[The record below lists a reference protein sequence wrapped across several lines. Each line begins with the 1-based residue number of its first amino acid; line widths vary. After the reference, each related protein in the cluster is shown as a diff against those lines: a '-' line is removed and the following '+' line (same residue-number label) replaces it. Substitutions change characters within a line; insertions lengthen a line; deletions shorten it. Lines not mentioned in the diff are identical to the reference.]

1 MMMGNAY
8 EETRQIMLDAILAHP
23 EWWTGEKDS
32 STSGTSTDSAAAA
45 DPDAP
50 PHLMFLSS
58 RERDRAHLTTFG
70 LMMHGLPE
78 LQMKE
83 VAANHFRAARFLMST
98 LSKKLKDHALSQEDR
113 DAFSSGLRNGITL
126 TLGREDVFPSQPMV
140 VWGRFP
146 EEGSGVADPVEVRL
160 QLEGFAE
167 ETIGSDD
174 TALLHLLPPLGYPSD
189 KDTWLR
195 DSCRALGQN
204 TPNPLPSEALD
215 SEMQKASARAKST
228 LPTLR
233 DQFQRGLPSGQTLA
247 IKIGLTTLE
256 GGREFVW
263 IKVNEW
269 GADGVLTGTLETEPV
284 GVPGFLLGQT
294 LRVPE
299 SDVFDRA
306 LGGEQGMIDPPPT
319 DIVAQEFGVDL

>member
-1 MMMGNAY
+1 
-8 EETRQIMLDAILAHP
+8 
-23 EWWTGEKDS
+23 
-32 STSGTSTDSAAAA
+32 
-45 DPDAP
+45 
-50 PHLMFLSS
+50 
-58 RERDRAHLTTFG
+58 
-70 LMMHGLPE
+70 
-78 LQMKE
+78 
-83 VAANHFRAARFLMST
+83 
-98 LSKKLKDHALSQEDR
+98 
-113 DAFSSGLRNGITL
+113 
-126 TLGREDVFPSQPMV
+126 MV

-146 EEGSGVADPVEVRL
+146 EAGSGAAGPVDVRL
-160 QLEGFAE
+160 RLEGFGG
-167 ETIGSDD
+167 ETDGNDE
-174 TALLHLLPPLGYPSD
+174 TELLHLLPPSDYPSD

-195 DSCRALGQN
+195 DSCRLLGQN
-204 TPNPLPSEALD
+204 APDPLPTEALE

-228 LPTLR
+228 LTDVR
-233 DQFQRGLPSGQTLA
+233 EQFRRGLPSGQTLA

-256 GGREFVW
+256 EGREFVW

-306 LGGEQGMIDPPPT
+306 IGGEGGMIDPPLT